1 MKDTVIKG
9 NGKSRSIKAPTDMPA
24 TFEEWRTQLLAGTA
38 TLDIGLNAAGCDV
51 VGTTMSKA
59 NLLSDT
65 TKSALELSGSDP
77 TVNDALYALSQKGSP
92 AEVRVIA
99 DTGSTVTMSRGGK
112 TLTGKVASTGYATL
126 YPTEL
131 GDWTIVFTY
140 NGSQKTK
147 VYTLEVI
154 GIVYVYPFVVGATLE
169 ATSWDNIAAV
179 SKFGQAPNYWKVGD
193 KKNITV
199 NGVTYAAQIIGFDHD
214 TLTTADGSRTKAG
227 ITFQLV
233 DCLKTTYSMN
243 GSNTNV
249 NGWRGSTMRTSTM
262 ATLLNQLSSDL
273 KSVLKFVNKVTS
285 VGNNSSGLETTSDK
299 LFLLKFLQMA
309 NKSDHFCDLFLI
321 GIART
326 SHYSFNQLWFGWK
339 IYSVLLATSVTQSLI
354 QTSSSFV
361 TIVGCEDYDVIRMS
375 PDNLTV
381 WQCDHSFFK
390 ETIKQS
396 KFSWIVNKSWLLYFN
411 NPTLLRRFDYW

>member
-9 NGKSRSIKAPTDMPA
+9 NGKSRSVKAPTDMPA

-38 TLDIGLNAAGCDV
+38 TLDIGLNPAGCDV

-112 TLTGKVASTGYATL
+112 TLSGTVTSVGYATL

-169 ATSWDNIAAV
+169 ATTWDNIAAV

-193 KKNITV
+193 RKNIAV

-243 GSNTNV
+243 GSDTNV

-285 VGNNSSGLETTSDK
+285 KGNKQSALETTSDK
-299 LFLLKFLQMA
+299 LFLLSEIEVFGATQ
-309 NKSDHFCDLFLI
+309 
-321 GIART
+321 
-326 SHYSFNQLWFGWK
+326 YSYAGEGKQYEYYTAGN
-339 IYSVLLATSVTQSLI
+339 S
-354 QTSSSFV
+354 
-361 TIVGCEDYDVIRMS
+361 
-375 PDNLTV
+375 
-381 WQCDHSFFK
+381 
-390 ETIKQS
+390 TIK
-396 KFSWIVNKSWLLYFN
+396 KVNGSAYDWWERSPCSGGTGYFCCVN
-411 NPTLLRRFDYW
+411 NSGDANDCGAGYSRGVSFGFCV

>member
-51 VGTTMSKA
+51 VGTALTKA
-59 NLLSDT
+59 NILSDT
-65 TKSALELSGSDP
+65 TKSALELSGNDP

-99 DTGSTVTMSRGGK
+99 DIGSTVTMSRGGK

-140 NGSQKTK
+140 SGSQKTK

-214 TLTTADGSRTKAG
+214 TLTTADGGRTKAG

-233 DCLKTTYSMN
+233 DCLNTTYSMN

-285 VGNNSSGLETTSDK
+285 KGNNSSGLETTSDK
-299 LFLLKFLQMA
+299 LFLLSEIEVFGATQ
-309 NKSDHFCDLFLI
+309 
-321 GIART
+321 
-326 SHYSFNQLWFGWK
+326 YSYAGEGKQYEYYTAGN
-339 IYSVLLATSVTQSLI
+339 S
-354 QTSSSFV
+354 
-361 TIVGCEDYDVIRMS
+361 
-375 PDNLTV
+375 
-381 WQCDHSFFK
+381 
-390 ETIKQS
+390 TIK
-396 KFSWIVNKSWLLYFN
+396 KVNGSASYWWERSPYSGGTGTFCYVN
-411 NPTLLRRFDYW
+411 DSGNAHYDYASYSYGVSFGFCV

>member
-9 NGKSRSIKAPTDMPA
+9 NGKSRSIKAPTDMPE

-51 VGTTMSKA
+51 VGTALTKA
-59 NLLSDT
+59 NMLSDT
-65 TKSALELSGSDP
+65 TKSALELTGSDP

-92 AEVRVIA
+92 AEVRVYG
-99 DTGSTVTMSRGGK
+99 DTGTTVTMTRGGK
-112 TLTGKVASTGYATL
+112 TLTGTVASTGYATL

-169 ATSWDNIAAV
+169 ATTWDNIAVV
-179 SKFGQAPNYWKVGD
+179 SKFGQAQNYWKVGD

-233 DCLKTTYSMN
+233 DCMKTTYPMN
-243 GSNTNV
+243 SSSTNA
-249 NGWRGSTMRTSTM
+249 NGWKGSVMRTSTM
-262 ATLLNQLSSDL
+262 ATLLNQLSTDL
-273 KSVLKFVNKVTS
+273 KNVLKFVNKVSS
-285 VGNNSSGLETTSDK
+285 VGDNSSGLETTSDK
-299 LFLLKFLQMA
+299 LFLLSEVEIFGSTQYSYAGEGKQYEYYSA
-309 NKSDHFCDLFLI
+309 GNSTVKKVNGSAYAWWERSPRSGYTNGFCGVGSI
-321 GIART
+321 G
-326 SHYSFNQLWFGWK
+326 S
-339 IYSVLLATSVTQSLI
+339 ATSYDASG
-354 QTSSSFV
+354 SFGV
-361 TIVGCEDYDVIRMS
+361 
-375 PDNLTV
+375 
-381 WQCDHSFFK
+381 SFGFC
-390 ETIKQS
+390 
-396 KFSWIVNKSWLLYFN
+396 V
-411 NPTLLRRFDYW
+411 

>member
-51 VGTTMSKA
+51 VGTPMSKA

-154 GIVYVYPFVVGATLE
+154 GIVTVYPFSVGDTLNDTAWE
-169 ATSWDNIAAV
+169 DISIC
-179 SKFGQAPNYWKVGD
+179 SKLGMAQNFWKVGD
-193 KKNITV
+193 TKTV
-199 NGVTYAAQIIGFDHD
+199 NIGGTNYDVQIIGFNHD
-214 TLTTADGSRTKAG
+214 TLTAGGKVG
-227 ITFQLV
+227 ITFQMV
-233 DCLKTTYSMN
+233 DCLNTTYNMN
-243 GSNTNV
+243 
-249 NGWRGSTMRTSTM
+249 
-262 ATLLNQLSSDL
+262 SSDTNSGGWTNSAMRSRMSTFL
-273 KSVLKFVNKVTS
+273 GQLPVALQNVIKAVNKLTS
-285 VGNNSSGLETTSDK
+285 AGNQSATINTTSDK
-299 LFLLKFLQMA
+299 LFLLSEIEIFGTTTYS
-309 NKSDHFCDLFLI
+309 KS
-321 GIART
+321 GEG
-326 SHYSFNQLWFGWK
+326 SQ
-339 IYSVLLATSVTQSLI
+339 
-354 QTSSSFV
+354 
-361 TIVGCEDYDVIRMS
+361 YDWYKAG
-375 PDNLTV
+375 N
-381 WQCDHSFFK
+381 
-390 ETIKQS
+390 S
-396 KFSWIVNKSWLLYFN
+396 KVKKVNGSA
-411 NPTLLRRFDYW
+411 DYWWERSPYSGNTTTFCYVNDSGNADSNYASVSRGVSFGFCV

>member
-1 MKDTVIKG
+1 MKDTTIKG
-9 NGKSRSIKAPTDMPA
+9 NGKSSIIRAPSDMPA
-24 TFEEWRTQLLAGTA
+24 TFEEWRQQLIAGNGY
-38 TLDIGLNAAGCDV
+38 LDVVLNTDTTGANAGCDV
-51 VGTTMSKA
+51 VGTPLSKA
-59 NLLSDT
+59 NLLDDT
-65 TKSALELSGSDP
+65 TKAALELDGADP
-77 TVNDALYALSQKGSP
+77 TVNDALYALSQKGSS

-233 DCLKTTYSMN
+233 DCLNTTYSMN
-243 GSNTNV
+243 GSNTNSG
-249 NGWRGSTMRTSTM
+249 GWNGSTMRTSTM
-262 ATLLNQLSSDL
+262 ATLLNQLPAALKNVL
-273 KSVLKFVNKVTS
+273 KSVNKRSGTGGGSTS
-285 VGNNSSGLETTSDK
+285 GTQTTHDK
-299 LFLLKFLQMA
+299 LFLL
-309 NKSDHFCDLFLI
+309 SEVEI
-321 GIART
+321 
-326 SHYSFNQLWFGWK
+326 FGTTT
-339 IYSVLLATSVTQSLI
+339 YSVPGEGTRYAYYKAGNSKVKKVNGSANNWCERSPGSGNTGGFCYVNGNGNAIHDGASGSNGV
-354 QTSSSFV
+354 SFGFCV
-361 TIVGCEDYDVIRMS
+361 
-375 PDNLTV
+375 
-381 WQCDHSFFK
+381 
-390 ETIKQS
+390 
-396 KFSWIVNKSWLLYFN
+396 
-411 NPTLLRRFDYW
+411 

>member
-9 NGKSRSIKAPTDMPA
+9 NGKSRSIKAPTDIPA

-51 VGTTMSKA
+51 VGTALTKA

-99 DTGSTVTMSRGGK
+99 DIGSTVTMSRGGK

-214 TLTTADGSRTKAG
+214 TLTTADGGRTKAG

-233 DCLKTTYSMN
+233 DCLNTTYSMN

-285 VGNNSSGLETTSDK
+285 KGNNQSGLETTSDK
-299 LFLLKFLQMA
+299 LFLLSEIEVFGATQYSYAGEGKQYEYYTAGNSTIKKVNGSAGYWWERSPRSGSTDDFCSVNSNGYA
-309 NKSDHFCDLFLI
+309 N
-321 GIART
+321 
-326 SHYSFNQLWFGWK
+326 
-339 IYSVLLATSVTQSLI
+339 
-354 QTSSSFV
+354 SSSASYSCGV
-361 TIVGCEDYDVIRMS
+361 
-375 PDNLTV
+375 
-381 WQCDHSFFK
+381 SFGFC
-390 ETIKQS
+390 
-396 KFSWIVNKSWLLYFN
+396 V
-411 NPTLLRRFDYW
+411 

>member
-51 VGTTMSKA
+51 VGTAMNKA

-214 TLTTADGSRTKAG
+214 TLTTADGGRTKAG

-233 DCLKTTYSMN
+233 DCLNTTYSMN
-243 GSNTNV
+243 GSNTNL

-262 ATLLNQLSSDL
+262 ATLLSQLSSDL

-299 LFLLKFLQMA
+299 LFLLSEIEVFGATQYSYAGEGKQYEYYTAGNSTIKKVNGSA
-309 NKSDHFCDLFLI
+309 NYWWERSPYSGNTGHFC
-321 GIART
+321 
-326 SHYSFNQLWFGWK
+326 Y
-339 IYSVLLATSVTQSLI
+339 VTTTGSASNS
-354 QTSSSFV
+354 TASSSYGV
-361 TIVGCEDYDVIRMS
+361 
-375 PDNLTV
+375 
-381 WQCDHSFFK
+381 SFGFC
-390 ETIKQS
+390 
-396 KFSWIVNKSWLLYFN
+396 V
-411 NPTLLRRFDYW
+411 

>member
-9 NGKSRSIKAPTDMPA
+9 DGTSRTLKAPASMPE
-24 TFEEWRTQLLAGTA
+24 TFEEWRSQLLAGNA
-38 TLDIGLNAAGCDV
+38 TMDIGLNSDGCTV
-51 VGTTMSKA
+51 VGTAMSKA

-65 TKSALELSGSDP
+65 TKAALELSQSDP

-92 AEVRVIA
+92 AEVRVMG
-99 DTGSTVTMSRGGK
+99 DVGTTVTMTRGSK
-112 TLTGKVASTGYATL
+112 TLNGTVASTGYATL

-179 SKFGQAPNYWKVGD
+179 SKLGQAPNYWKVGD

-199 NGVTYAAQIIGFDHD
+199 KGVTYAAQIIGFDHD
-214 TLTTADGSRTKAG
+214 TLTTADGGRTKAG

-233 DCLKTTYSMN
+233 DCLNKTYSMN
-243 GSNTNV
+243 GSDTNA

-262 ATLLNQLSSDL
+262 AKLLNQLSSDL

-285 VGNNSSGLETTSDK
+285 KGNNQSGLETTSDK
-299 LFLLKFLQMA
+299 LFLLSEIEVFGA
-309 NKSDHFCDLFLI
+309 
-321 GIART
+321 T
-326 SHYSFNQLWFGWK
+326 EYSYAGEGKQYEYYTAGNSTIKKVNGSAYDWWERSP
-339 IYSVLLATSVTQSLI
+339 YSGST
-354 QTSSSFV
+354 
-361 TIVGCEDYDVIRMS
+361 
-375 PDNLTV
+375 
-381 WQCDHSFFK
+381 SFFCSVGSGGNASRG
-390 ETIKQS
+390 TAS
-396 KFSWIVNKSWLLYFN
+396 YSTGVSFGFCV
-411 NPTLLRRFDYW
+411 

>member
-9 NGKSRSIKAPTDMPA
+9 NGKSRSVKAPTDMPA

-51 VGTTMSKA
+51 VGTALTKA
-59 NLLSDT
+59 NMLSDT

-154 GIVYVYPFVVGATLE
+154 GIVYIYPFVVGDTLND
-169 ATSWDNIAAV
+169 TTWDNIAIV
-179 SKFGQAPNYWKVGD
+179 SKLGKAQDYWKVGD
-193 KKNITV
+193 TKTVAV
-199 NGVTYAAQIIGFDHD
+199 NGVNYQFQIIGFDHD
-214 TLTTADGSRTKAG
+214 TLTTKDGTRTKAG
-227 ITFQLV
+227 ITFQMV
-233 DCLKTTYSMN
+233 DCLNTTYSMN
-243 GSNTNV
+243 GSNTNSG
-249 NGWRGSTMRTSTM
+249 GWNGSTMRTSTM

-285 VGNNSSGLETTSDK
+285 KGNNQSGLETTSDK
-299 LFLLKFLQMA
+299 LFLLSEIEVFGATQYSYAGEGKQYEYYTAGNSTIKKVNGSA
-309 NKSDHFCDLFLI
+309 NRWWVRSPFS
-321 GIART
+321 G
-326 SHYSFNQLWFGWK
+326 N
-339 IYSVLLATSVTQSLI
+339 
-354 QTSSSFV
+354 TSSFCCVGNNGNASNYGASNSFGV
-361 TIVGCEDYDVIRMS
+361 
-375 PDNLTV
+375 
-381 WQCDHSFFK
+381 SFGFC
-390 ETIKQS
+390 
-396 KFSWIVNKSWLLYFN
+396 V
-411 NPTLLRRFDYW
+411 

>member
-9 NGKSRSIKAPTDMPA
+9 DGTSRTLKAPASMPE
-24 TFEEWRTQLLAGTA
+24 TFEEWRSQLLAGNA
-38 TLDIGLNAAGCDV
+38 TMDIGLNSDGCTV
-51 VGTTMSKA
+51 VGTAMSKA

-65 TKSALELSGSDP
+65 TKAALELSQSNP

-92 AEVRVIA
+92 AEVRVMG
-99 DTGSTVTMSRGGK
+99 DVGTTVTMTRGSK
-112 TLTGKVASTGYATL
+112 TLSGTVASTGYATL
-126 YPTEL
+126 YLTEL

-233 DCLKTTYSMN
+233 DCLNTTYSIN

-285 VGNNSSGLETTSDK
+285 KGDNQSGLETTSDK
-299 LFLLKFLQMA
+299 LFLLSEIEVFGATQ
-309 NKSDHFCDLFLI
+309 
-321 GIART
+321 
-326 SHYSFNQLWFGWK
+326 YSYAGEGKQYEYYAAGN
-339 IYSVLLATSVTQSLI
+339 S
-354 QTSSSFV
+354 
-361 TIVGCEDYDVIRMS
+361 
-375 PDNLTV
+375 
-381 WQCDHSFFK
+381 
-390 ETIKQS
+390 TIK
-396 KFSWIVNKSWLLYFN
+396 KVNGSAYDWWERSPRGGGTNYFCFVGSTGGVGYSN
-411 NPTLLRRFDYW
+411 ASNGLGVSFGFCV

>member
-9 NGKSRSIKAPTDMPA
+9 DGTSRTLKAPASMPE
-24 TFEEWRTQLLAGTA
+24 TFEKWRSQLLAGNA
-38 TLDIGLNAAGCDV
+38 TMDIGLNSDGCTV
-51 VGTTMSKA
+51 VGTAMSKA

-65 TKSALELSGSDP
+65 TKEALELSGSDP
-77 TVNDALYALSQKGSP
+77 TVNDALYALNQKGPP

-112 TLTGKVASTGYATL
+112 TLTGTVASTGYATL

-154 GIVYVYPFVVGATLE
+154 GIVYVYPLVVGATLE
-169 ATSWDNIAAV
+169 ATSWDDIDAV
-179 SKFGQAPNYWKVGD
+179 SKFGQGPNYWKVGD

-233 DCLKTTYSMN
+233 DCLNTTYPMN

-249 NGWRGSTMRTSTM
+249 DGWRGSTMRTSTM

-285 VGNNSSGLETTSDK
+285 VGNGNSGLETTSDK
-299 LFLLKFLQMA
+299 LFLL
-309 NKSDHFCDLFLI
+309 SEI
-321 GIART
+321 EV
-326 SHYSFNQLWFGWK
+326 FG
-339 IYSVLLATSVTQSLI
+339 
-354 QTSSSFV
+354 
-361 TIVGCEDYDVIRMS
+361 VINFS
-375 PDNLTV
+375 YAGEGKQYEYYTAGN
-381 WQCDHSFFK
+381 S
-390 ETIKQS
+390 TIK
-396 KFSWIVNKSWLLYFN
+396 KVNGSANDWRERSPRSSNTSNFCAVNIGGNADSRNATNSYGVSFG
-411 NPTLLRRFDYW
+411 FCV

>member
-9 NGKSRSIKAPTDMPA
+9 DGTSRTLKAPASMPE
-24 TFEEWRTQLLAGTA
+24 TFEEWRSQLLAGNA
-38 TLDIGLNAAGCDV
+38 TMDIGLNSDGCTV
-51 VGTTMSKA
+51 VGTAMSKA

-65 TKSALELSGSDP
+65 TKAALELSQSDP

-92 AEVRVIA
+92 AEVRVMG
-99 DTGSTVTMSRGGK
+99 DVGTTVTMTRGSK
-112 TLTGKVASTGYATL
+112 TLSGTVASIGYATL

-214 TLTTADGSRTKAG
+214 TLTTADGGRTKAG

-233 DCLKTTYSMN
+233 DCLNTTYSMN

-285 VGNNSSGLETTSDK
+285 KGNNQSGLETTSDK
-299 LFLLKFLQMA
+299 LFLLSEIEVFGATQ
-309 NKSDHFCDLFLI
+309 
-321 GIART
+321 
-326 SHYSFNQLWFGWK
+326 YSYAGEGKQYEYYTAGN
-339 IYSVLLATSVTQSLI
+339 S
-354 QTSSSFV
+354 
-361 TIVGCEDYDVIRMS
+361 
-375 PDNLTV
+375 
-381 WQCDHSFFK
+381 
-390 ETIKQS
+390 TIK
-396 KFSWIVNKSWLLYFN
+396 KVNGSANDWWERSPYSGSTNGFCRVYSDGGASYN
-411 NPTLLRRFDYW
+411 FASGSRGVSFGFCV

>member
-51 VGTTMSKA
+51 VGTAMSKA

-99 DTGSTVTMSRGGK
+99 DIGSTVTMSRGGK
-112 TLTGKVASTGYATL
+112 TLTDKVASTGYATL

-243 GSNTNV
+243 GSNINV

-299 LFLLKFLQMA
+299 LFLLSEIEVFGATQ
-309 NKSDHFCDLFLI
+309 
-321 GIART
+321 
-326 SHYSFNQLWFGWK
+326 YSYAGEGKQYEYYTAGN
-339 IYSVLLATSVTQSLI
+339 S
-354 QTSSSFV
+354 
-361 TIVGCEDYDVIRMS
+361 
-375 PDNLTV
+375 
-381 WQCDHSFFK
+381 
-390 ETIKQS
+390 TIKKVNGS
-396 KFSWIVNKSWLLYFN
+396 AYNWWERSPFSGDTSGFCCVYSYGSASSGSASNSFGVS
-411 NPTLLRRFDYW
+411 FGFCV

>member
-9 NGKSRSIKAPTDMPA
+9 NGKSRSIKAPTDMPE

-51 VGTTMSKA
+51 VGTALTKA
-59 NLLSDT
+59 NMLSDT
-65 TKSALELSGSDP
+65 TKSALELTGSDP

-92 AEVRVIA
+92 AEVRVYG
-99 DTGSTVTMSRGGK
+99 DTGTTVTMTRGGK
-112 TLTGKVASTGYATL
+112 TLTGTVASTGYATL

-169 ATSWDNIAAV
+169 ATTWDNIAVV
-179 SKFGQAPNYWKVGD
+179 SKFGQAQNYWKVGD

-233 DCLKTTYSMN
+233 DCMKTTYPMN
-243 GSNTNV
+243 SSNTNA
-249 NGWRGSTMRTSTM
+249 NGWKGSVMRTSTM
-262 ATLLNQLSSDL
+262 ATLLNQLSTDL
-273 KSVLKFVNKVTS
+273 KNVLKFVNKVSS

-299 LFLLKFLQMA
+299 LFLLSEVEIFGSTQYSYAGEGKQYEYYSAGNSTVKKVNGSAGYWWERSPSSGGPHFFCFV
-309 NKSDHFCDLFLI
+309 NSDGSAGDTTASTSRGVSFGFC
-321 GIART
+321 
-326 SHYSFNQLWFGWK
+326 
-339 IYSVLLATSVTQSLI
+339 V
-354 QTSSSFV
+354 
-361 TIVGCEDYDVIRMS
+361 
-375 PDNLTV
+375 
-381 WQCDHSFFK
+381 
-390 ETIKQS
+390 
-396 KFSWIVNKSWLLYFN
+396 
-411 NPTLLRRFDYW
+411 

>member
-51 VGTTMSKA
+51 VGTAMSKA

-99 DTGSTVTMSRGGK
+99 DIGSTVTMSRGGK

-154 GIVYVYPFVVGATLE
+154 GIVYVYPFTVGATLE

-299 LFLLKFLQMA
+299 LFLLSEIEVFGATQYSYAGEGKQYEYYTAGNSTIKKVNGSA
-309 NKSDHFCDLFLI
+309 NYWWERSPHSGDTNNFCCVTTA
-321 GIART
+321 GT
-326 SHYSFNQLWFGWK
+326 
-339 IYSVLLATSVTQSLI
+339 ATDGTAS
-354 QTSSSFV
+354 
-361 TIVGCEDYDVIRMS
+361 
-375 PDNLTV
+375 
-381 WQCDHSFFK
+381 HSFGVSFG
-390 ETIKQS
+390 
-396 KFSWIVNKSWLLYFN
+396 FCV
-411 NPTLLRRFDYW
+411 

>member
-9 NGKSRSIKAPTDMPA
+9 DGTSRTLKAPASMPE
-24 TFEEWRTQLLAGTA
+24 TFEEWRSQLLAGNA
-38 TLDIGLNAAGCDV
+38 TMDIGLNSDGCTV
-51 VGTTMSKA
+51 VGTAMSKA

-65 TKSALELSGSDP
+65 TKEALELSGSDP

-112 TLTGKVASTGYATL
+112 TLTGKVASTGYAPL

-154 GIVYVYPFVVGATLE
+154 GIVYVYPFVVDATLE

-193 KKNITV
+193 KKNINV

-233 DCLKTTYSMN
+233 DCLNTTYSMN

-285 VGNNSSGLETTSDK
+285 VGNNNSGLETTSDK
-299 LFLLKFLQMA
+299 LFLLSEIEVFGATQ
-309 NKSDHFCDLFLI
+309 
-321 GIART
+321 
-326 SHYSFNQLWFGWK
+326 YSYAGEGKQYEYYTAGN
-339 IYSVLLATSVTQSLI
+339 S
-354 QTSSSFV
+354 
-361 TIVGCEDYDVIRMS
+361 
-375 PDNLTV
+375 
-381 WQCDHSFFK
+381 
-390 ETIKQS
+390 TIK
-396 KFSWIVNKSWLLYFN
+396 KVNGSAG
-411 NPTLLRRFDYW
+411 YWWERSPYSGNATAFCYVGSDGVAAASAASVSYGVSFGFCV

>member
-9 NGKSRSIKAPTDMPA
+9 NGKSRSVKAPTDMPA

-38 TLDIGLNAAGCDV
+38 TLDIGLNPAGCDV
-51 VGTTMSKA
+51 VGTALTKA
-59 NLLSDT
+59 NMLSDT

-112 TLTGKVASTGYATL
+112 TLSGTVASAGYATL

-169 ATSWDNIAAV
+169 ATTWDNIAAV

-193 KKNITV
+193 RKNITV

-243 GSNTNV
+243 GSDTNV

-285 VGNNSSGLETTSDK
+285 KGNKQSALETTSDK
-299 LFLLKFLQMA
+299 LFLLSEIEVFGATQYSYAGEGKQYEYYTA
-309 NKSDHFCDLFLI
+309 GNSTIKKVNGSAYNWWERSPYSGSTGDFCYVYNGGYA
-321 GIART
+321 GISSA
-326 SHYSFNQLWFGWK
+326 
-339 IYSVLLATSVTQSLI
+339 
-354 QTSSSFV
+354 SSSFGV
-361 TIVGCEDYDVIRMS
+361 
-375 PDNLTV
+375 
-381 WQCDHSFFK
+381 SFGFC
-390 ETIKQS
+390 
-396 KFSWIVNKSWLLYFN
+396 V
-411 NPTLLRRFDYW
+411 

>member
-9 NGKSRSIKAPTDMPA
+9 NGKSRSVKAPTDMPV

-51 VGTTMSKA
+51 VGTAMSKA

-112 TLTGKVASTGYATL
+112 TLSGTVASVGYATL

-169 ATSWDNIAAV
+169 ATTWDNIAAV

-193 KKNITV
+193 RKNITV

-243 GSNTNV
+243 GSDTNV

-285 VGNNSSGLETTSDK
+285 KGNKQSALETTSDK
-299 LFLLKFLQMA
+299 LFLLSEIEVFGATQYSYAGEGKQYEYYTAGNSTIKKVNGSA
-309 NKSDHFCDLFLI
+309 NYWWERSPRSGGTGAFCRVGTG
-321 GIART
+321 GIAT
-326 SHYSFNQLWFGWK
+326 SNGASGSTGVSFGFC
-339 IYSVLLATSVTQSLI
+339 V
-354 QTSSSFV
+354 
-361 TIVGCEDYDVIRMS
+361 
-375 PDNLTV
+375 
-381 WQCDHSFFK
+381 
-390 ETIKQS
+390 
-396 KFSWIVNKSWLLYFN
+396 
-411 NPTLLRRFDYW
+411 

>member
-51 VGTTMSKA
+51 VGTAMSKA

-99 DTGSTVTMSRGGK
+99 DVGSTVTMSRGGK

-285 VGNNSSGLETTSDK
+285 VGNSSSGLETTSDK
-299 LFLLKFLQMA
+299 LFLLSEIEVFGATQ
-309 NKSDHFCDLFLI
+309 
-321 GIART
+321 
-326 SHYSFNQLWFGWK
+326 YSYAGEGKQYEYYTAGN
-339 IYSVLLATSVTQSLI
+339 S
-354 QTSSSFV
+354 
-361 TIVGCEDYDVIRMS
+361 
-375 PDNLTV
+375 
-381 WQCDHSFFK
+381 
-390 ETIKQS
+390 TIK
-396 KFSWIVNKSWLLYFN
+396 KVNGSANDWWERSPRSGNTNGFCYVN
-411 NPTLLRRFDYW
+411 NNGNASDGNASNSGGVSFGFCV

>member
-9 NGKSRSIKAPTDMPA
+9 NGKSRSIKAPIDMPA

-51 VGTTMSKA
+51 VGTDMSKA

-154 GIVYVYPFVVGATLE
+154 GIVYVYPFVVGTTLE

-193 KKNITV
+193 RKNITV

-262 ATLLNQLSSDL
+262 ATLLNQLSTDL
-273 KSVLKFVNKVTS
+273 KNVLKFVNKVTS

-299 LFLLKFLQMA
+299 LFLLSEIEVFGATQYSYAGEGKQYEYYTAGNSTIKKVNGSA
-309 NKSDHFCDLFLI
+309 NYWWERSPRFGSTGNFCYVNGY
-321 GIART
+321 GIAA
-326 SHYSFNQLWFGWK
+326 SGGASGSNGVSFGFC
-339 IYSVLLATSVTQSLI
+339 V
-354 QTSSSFV
+354 
-361 TIVGCEDYDVIRMS
+361 
-375 PDNLTV
+375 
-381 WQCDHSFFK
+381 
-390 ETIKQS
+390 
-396 KFSWIVNKSWLLYFN
+396 
-411 NPTLLRRFDYW
+411 

>member
-51 VGTTMSKA
+51 VGTAMSKA

-99 DTGSTVTMSRGGK
+99 DIGSTVTMSRGGK

-214 TLTTADGSRTKAG
+214 ILTTADGSRTKAG

-262 ATLLNQLSSDL
+262 ATLLNQLSADL

-299 LFLLKFLQMA
+299 LFLLSEIEVFGATQYSYAGEGKQYEYYTAGNSTIKKVNGSA
-309 NKSDHFCDLFLI
+309 NFWWERSPCSGNTSNFCFVYNS
-321 GIART
+321 GSANFGNA
-326 SHYSFNQLWFGWK
+326 SYSFGVSFGFC
-339 IYSVLLATSVTQSLI
+339 V
-354 QTSSSFV
+354 
-361 TIVGCEDYDVIRMS
+361 
-375 PDNLTV
+375 
-381 WQCDHSFFK
+381 
-390 ETIKQS
+390 
-396 KFSWIVNKSWLLYFN
+396 
-411 NPTLLRRFDYW
+411 

>member
-51 VGTTMSKA
+51 VGTALTKA
-59 NLLSDT
+59 NMLSDT

-99 DTGSTVTMSRGGK
+99 DIGSTVTMSRGGK

-154 GIVYVYPFVVGATLE
+154 GIVYIYPFVVGDTLND
-169 ATSWDNIAAV
+169 TTWDNIAIV
-179 SKFGQAPNYWKVGD
+179 SKLGKAQDYWKVGD
-193 KKNITV
+193 TKTVAV
-199 NGVTYAAQIIGFDHD
+199 NGVNYQFQIIGFDHD

-233 DCLKTTYSMN
+233 DCLNTTYSMN
-243 GSNTNV
+243 GSNTNSG
-249 NGWRGSTMRTSTM
+249 GWNGSTMRTSTM
-262 ATLLNQLSSDL
+262 ATLLNQLPTALKNVL
-273 KSVLKFVNKVTS
+273 KSVNKLSGTGGGSTS
-285 VGNNSSGLETTSDK
+285 GTQTTHDK
-299 LFLLKFLQMA
+299 LFLL
-309 NKSDHFCDLFLI
+309 SEVEI
-321 GIART
+321 
-326 SHYSFNQLWFGWK
+326 FGTTT
-339 IYSVLLATSVTQSLI
+339 YSVPGEGTQYAYYKAGNSKVKKVNGSANAWWERSPVSGY
-354 QTSSSFV
+354 TNYFCNGSNNGNASNSNASNSSGVSFGFCV
-361 TIVGCEDYDVIRMS
+361 
-375 PDNLTV
+375 
-381 WQCDHSFFK
+381 
-390 ETIKQS
+390 
-396 KFSWIVNKSWLLYFN
+396 
-411 NPTLLRRFDYW
+411 

>member
-51 VGTTMSKA
+51 VGTVMSKA

-92 AEVRVIA
+92 AEVHVMA
-99 DTGSTVTMSRGGK
+99 DSGTTVTMSKGGK
-112 TLTGKVASTGYATL
+112 TLTATAQSNGYAVL

-154 GIVYVYPFVVGATLE
+154 GIVYIYPFVVGDTLND
-169 ATSWDNIAAV
+169 TTWDNIAIV
-179 SKFGQAPNYWKVGD
+179 SKLGKAQDYWKVGD
-193 KKNITV
+193 TKTVAV
-199 NGVTYAAQIIGFDHD
+199 NGVNYQFQIIGFDHD
-214 TLTTADGSRTKAG
+214 TLTTKDGTRTKAG
-227 ITFQLV
+227 ITFQMV
-233 DCLKTTYSMN
+233 DCLNTTYSMN

-273 KSVLKFVNKVTS
+273 KSVLKFVNKMTS
-285 VGNNSSGLETTSDK
+285 KGNNQSGLETTSDK
-299 LFLLKFLQMA
+299 LFLLSEIEVFGATQYSYAGEGKQYEYYTAGNSTIKKVNGSA
-309 NKSDHFCDLFLI
+309 NNWWERSPFSGGTNTFC
-321 GIART
+321 
-326 SHYSFNQLWFGWK
+326 
-339 IYSVLLATSVTQSLI
+339 SVTDAGTAAYGHASNPRGV
-354 QTSSSFV
+354 SFGFCV
-361 TIVGCEDYDVIRMS
+361 
-375 PDNLTV
+375 
-381 WQCDHSFFK
+381 
-390 ETIKQS
+390 
-396 KFSWIVNKSWLLYFN
+396 
-411 NPTLLRRFDYW
+411 

>member
-1 MKDTVIKG
+1 MKDTTIKG
-9 NGKSRSIKAPTDMPA
+9 NGKSSIIRAPSDMPA
-24 TFEEWRTQLLAGTA
+24 TFEEWRQQLIAGNGY
-38 TLDIGLNAAGCDV
+38 LDVVLNTDTTGANAGCDV
-51 VGTTMSKA
+51 VGTPLSKA
-59 NLLSDT
+59 NLLDDT
-65 TKSALELSGSDP
+65 TKAALELDGADP

-99 DTGSTVTMSRGGK
+99 DIGSTVTMSRGGK

-299 LFLLKFLQMA
+299 LFLLSEIEVFGATQ
-309 NKSDHFCDLFLI
+309 
-321 GIART
+321 
-326 SHYSFNQLWFGWK
+326 YSYAGEGKQYEYYTAGN
-339 IYSVLLATSVTQSLI
+339 S
-354 QTSSSFV
+354 
-361 TIVGCEDYDVIRMS
+361 
-375 PDNLTV
+375 
-381 WQCDHSFFK
+381 
-390 ETIKQS
+390 TIK
-396 KFSWIVNKSWLLYFN
+396 KVNGSAGTWWERSPRSGNTSTFCYVYN
-411 NPTLLRRFDYW
+411 NGSASSNGASYSCGVSFGFCV

>member
-51 VGTTMSKA
+51 VGTAMSKV

-99 DTGSTVTMSRGGK
+99 DIGSTVTMSRGGK

-169 ATSWDNIAAV
+169 ATSWDNIAIV
-179 SKFGQAPNYWKVGD
+179 SKLGKAQDYWKVGD
-193 KKNITV
+193 TKMVAV
-199 NGVTYAAQIIGFDHD
+199 NGVNYQFQIIGFDHD

-227 ITFQLV
+227 ITFQMV
-233 DCLKTTYSMN
+233 DCLNTTYSMN
-243 GSNTNV
+243 GSNINSG
-249 NGWRGSTMRTSTM
+249 GWNGSTMRTSTM
-262 ATLLNQLSSDL
+262 ATLLNQLPAAL
-273 KSVLKFVNKVTS
+273 KNVLKFVNKLSGTGGGSTS
-285 VGNNSSGLETTSDK
+285 GTQTTHDK
-299 LFLLKFLQMA
+299 LFLL
-309 NKSDHFCDLFLI
+309 SEVEI
-321 GIART
+321 
-326 SHYSFNQLWFGWK
+326 FGTTT
-339 IYSVLLATSVTQSLI
+339 YSVPGEGTQYAYYKAGNSKVKKVNGSASNWWERSPFSGSTSDFCRVTNGGDASYI
-354 QTSSSFV
+354 YASNSAGVSFGFCV
-361 TIVGCEDYDVIRMS
+361 
-375 PDNLTV
+375 
-381 WQCDHSFFK
+381 
-390 ETIKQS
+390 
-396 KFSWIVNKSWLLYFN
+396 
-411 NPTLLRRFDYW
+411 